1 MLEVDE
7 RIDSDG
13 HILKKLN
20 INKVKENLIKFKS
33 KGFKS
38 LAIVLMHGYKFK
50 KHEEL
55 IEKVALKIG
64 FEQISISSKVSPLV
78 KIVCRGD
85 TTVWSYLSPV
95 LNKYIQNFTSN
106 LTNSLKSNDKIKQSI
121 YFMMSSGGLT
131 STLNFKGKDSILSG
145 PAGGVVGLLKP

>member
-1 MLEVDE
+1 MT
-7 RIDSDG
+7 
-13 HILKKLN
+13 
-20 INKVKENLIKFKS
+20 KFKS
-33 KGFKS
+33 KGFMS

-55 IEKVALKIG
+55 IEKIALKIG
-64 FEQISISSKVSPLV
+64 FDQISISSKVSPLV

-85 TTVWSYLSPV
+85 TTVADAYLSPV

-106 LTNSLKSNDKIKQSI
+106 LTNSLKSNNKIKQSV

-131 STLNFKGKDSILSG
+131 SALNFKGKDSILSG
-145 PAGGVVGLLKP
+145 PAGGVVGSVETHKISWH